1 MTSNELGMTQN
12 DSEEIKTLQIEGNL
26 MKVSVGSS
34 SVIGKRNS
42 QQDAVKADS
51 DYVYAE
57 EGKGIAILC
66 DGMGGLSGGEK
77 ASNLC
82 AEMVHKMFHEKK
94 ESTSIA
100 QFYAAA
106 ITKADEAVAA
116 LCDANGNPMRAGTT
130 MVSVVIDNGDLHW
143 ASVGDSRIYIQR
155 GVEMVQL
162 TQDHNYLM
170 LLNQKVK
177 NGQLSQEEADS
188 NPKKEALISYIG
200 INGVQY
206 VSRNATPL
214 KLVKGDHIILC
225 SDGLYRSVTE
235 EELKQIMLCFRGDME
250 SAAEALTQLAL
261 SKGKRHQDNTSVIVL
276 EYQG

>member
-12 DSEEIKTLQIEGNL
+12 DSEEISTLQIEGNL
-26 MKVSVGSS
+26 LKVSVGTSS
-34 SVIGKRNS
+34 IIGKRNS
-42 QQDAVKADS
+42 QQDAIKADS

-57 EGKGIAILC
+57 EGRGIAILC
-66 DGMGGLSGGEK
+66 DGMGGLAGGEK

-82 AEMVHKMFHEKK
+82 VDMVHKMYHEKG
-94 ESTSIA
+94 ENTTIA
-100 QFYAAA
+100 QFYAKA
-106 ITKADEAVAA
+106 ISQADEAVAA
-116 LCDANGNPMRAGTT
+116 LRDSAGNPMRAGTT
-130 MVSVVIDNGDLHW
+130 MVSVVIDNGDLYW

-155 GVEMVQL
+155 GPEMLQL
-162 TQDHNYLM
+162 TRDHNYYM
-170 LLNQKVK
+170 LLMEKVK

-206 VSRNATPL
+206 INRNASPL
-214 KLVKGDHIILC
+214 KLEKGDHIILC
-225 SDGLYRSVTE
+225 SDGLYRSVTD
-235 EELKQIMLCFRGDME
+235 EELKQILLCFRGDME
-250 SAAEALTQLAL
+250 SAAEALTQLAM